1 MPLPAKEL
9 GDHELFDAYCI
20 ASVRGDV
27 AEEKRLASELE
38 RREKARQ
45 DRKVRRTRVVDIATS
60 LAVAERMSEMW
71 KSGPNRLDV
80 KEYLRLRQQLLDPV
94 VEDDQPEEERERDTD
109 DKPEG
114 EPADTTTLLPVEQ
127 PVKAQVKVI
136 NVVSREQ
143 SHDLPKDPSQG

>member
-1 MPLPAKEL
+1 MPHEEGL

-45 DRKVRRTRVVDIATS
+45 DRKVRRTRVVDIAS

-71 KSGPNRLDV
+71 KSGRNRLDV

-94 VEDDQPEEERERDTD
+94 VEDEPPEEERERDTD

-114 EPADTTTLLPVEQ
+114 EPADTTTLLPAEQ